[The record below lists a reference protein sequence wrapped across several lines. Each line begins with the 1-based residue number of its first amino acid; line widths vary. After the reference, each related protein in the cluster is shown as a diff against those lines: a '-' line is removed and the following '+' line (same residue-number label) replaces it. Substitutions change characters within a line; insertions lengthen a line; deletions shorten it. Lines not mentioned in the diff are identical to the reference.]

1 MRIFAIVLVFASLS
15 LFVSARFAQEHKK
28 DKILNKLA
36 RFTVGNVGAFLGDI
50 SGTCVDSLVAAA
62 PPCSM
67 QDQCD
72 KIIDVAYFLGGKSK
86 NTLIG
91 IARSLVVA
99 EKKHTRKWI
108 EIKKM

>member
-15 LFVSARFAQEHKK
+15 LLVAARFGQEEKPKDLKRLARFA
-28 DKILNKLA
+28 
-36 RFTVGNVGAFLGDI
+36 VGDVGAFLGDI

-72 KIIDVAYFLGGKSK
+72 MIVDVAKFLGGKRRK
-86 NTLIG
+86 TLIDM
-91 IARSLVVA
+91 ARRLVQS
-99 EKKHTRKWI
+99 EKKYTRKWI